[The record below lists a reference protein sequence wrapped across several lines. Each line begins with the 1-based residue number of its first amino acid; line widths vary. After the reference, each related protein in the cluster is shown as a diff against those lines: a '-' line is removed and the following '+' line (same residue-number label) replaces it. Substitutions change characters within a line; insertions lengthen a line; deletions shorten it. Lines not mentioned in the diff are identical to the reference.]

1 MRITNQIQQSNA
13 LQNIF
18 RITEDLFAAN
28 QRVAT
33 GKRINKPSDDPLGMQ
48 DTLTLRSSIAQ
59 IQQFGR
65 NIDNNRLYLNTADTA
80 LDSIGLGLTRA
91 RELAE
96 GNIGSTSSAETRA
109 MVALEVQSI
118 LDQAIQEANTQVKG
132 HYIFGGTDILN
143 APYQASGT
151 GLGAV
156 YSGNSDTLEVE
167 VGSTLTIPITRP
179 GSEVFG
185 TDMNAAVTASTL
197 LSDLNGGSGVIPGS
211 FNITDRAGNAAVVN
225 IVGATTVNDVITAI
239 NGAGINVAASVNA
252 SQTGLQLTDS
262 TGVILQSLT
271 VTEAGSTTAQELGI
285 LKTSD
290 GDIVGGDLNPVITS
304 ATFVAD
310 LDGGNGLTL
319 GIIDIVNGALSG
331 SVNLSPSTTVGDIIT
346 LINSAG
352 VNVTASINSQ
362 GNALQ
367 VVSNNP
373 TTTAVVSE
381 VAGGDTAFLLGIG
394 GGNIFTALDSLRE
407 SLERNDTSG
416 ISASFE
422 NLNGALD
429 TVLQARSEYGALV
442 RTLDTL
448 EIGHGADEANETA
461 QLSAVEDSDFVKDA
475 SDVAY
480 LCASSPTKLVG
491 LSKVILSLSRVVP
504 GTFGYKIL
512 SIFARGGTWQVDN
525 EACSF
530 SILTF
535 YFNRT
540 GMFFDDGVTNG
551 KA

>member
-1 MRITNQIQQSNA
+1 MVMRITNQIQQSNA

-475 SDVAY
+475 SDVAA
-480 LCASSPTKLVG
+480 LQFALEATLNTSARVLQP
-491 LSKVILSLSRVVP
+491 SLLDFLR
-504 GTFGYKIL
+504 
-512 SIFARGGTWQVDN
+512 
-525 EACSF
+525 
-530 SILTF
+530 
-535 YFNRT
+535 
-540 GMFFDDGVTNG
+540 
-551 KA
+551 